1 MARAQ
6 RAAVYVRISRD
17 RATEVS
23 TDVQEATCRKLIKA
37 RGWKLTEVYVDRG
50 RSAFDP
56 TAKRPA
62 FDRMLADVEA
72 GAVDVV
78 VSYKLDR
85 LARSVGGFADLDRF
99 LAKHSADVVLAT
111 QPIDTTGASG
121 KLLRNVLAAFAEF
134 ESELK
139 SERIGGAMAHKAR
152 AGLPHPG
159 GTRLFGYTS
168 ERDAVVKDEAAM
180 IRQAAKRVLRGDSLV
195 SIATDWNTKGV
206 PTPSGNAWK
215 PQVIGRLLRNPF
227 LAGLREYDG
236 EVIEGSW
243 PAVLDR
249 ATHAE
254 LLAYLNDPSRRTS
267 DTTRRKHLLA
277 GLLTCGAC
285 GTRLVTRTGRNGT
298 RYTCATGPG
307 RPGCGKIG
315 VDARLADPE
324 VRDRVLALVEG
335 NADELSR
342 LKGGPSKV
350 ELRAARLE
358 VEQLGARR
366 EELARDW
373 ATGVITR
380 PEWVAARDAL
390 SDALAAAESLVNVLS
405 APAAMPDVPDTLPAL
420 TRWWKRAPLDRQRAL
435 VDALADSITV
445 RSARQRG
452 RWDPERIAVTWRA

>member
-1 MARAQ
+1 VAKAQ
-6 RAAVYVRISRD
+6 RTAVYVRISRD

-23 TDVQEATCRKLIKA
+23 TDVQEETCRKLIKA

-62 FDRMLADVEA
+62 FDRMQADVEA

-85 LARSVGGFADLDRF
+85 LARSVAGFADLDRF
-99 LAKHSADVVLAT
+99 LQQHGADVVLAT

-168 ERDAVVKDEAAM
+168 DRSELVKDEAAL
-180 IRQAAKRVLRGDSLV
+180 IRQAAKRVLRGDAMYA
-195 SIATDWNTKGV
+195 IAQDWNERGLV
-206 PTPSGNAWK
+206 TPVGNEWK
-215 PQVIGRLLRNPF
+215 PQVLGRLLRNPF

-249 ATHAE
+249 ETHTE
-254 LLAYLNDPSRRTS
+254 LLAYLDDPARRTS

-285 GTRLVTRTGRNGT
+285 GALLVTRSGGDGA

-307 RPGCGKIG
+307 RPGCGKIS
-315 VDARLADPE
+315 VDARFADPE
-324 VRDRVLALVEG
+324 VRDRVLALVAG
-335 NADELSR
+335 NTGELSR
-342 LKGGPSKV
+342 LKGAPSKA
-350 ELRAARLE
+350 ELRRVRVE
-358 VEQLGARR
+358 VEQLTARR

-373 ATGVITR
+373 ATGAITR

-390 SDALAAAESLVNVLS
+390 NEALAAAESLVNVLS

-420 TRWWKRAPLDRQRAL
+420 TRWWKRAPLERQRAL
-435 VDALADSITV
+435 VDALAETITV
-445 RSARQRG
+445 RAARQRG
-452 RWDPERIAVTWRA
+452 RWDPERIAVIWRA